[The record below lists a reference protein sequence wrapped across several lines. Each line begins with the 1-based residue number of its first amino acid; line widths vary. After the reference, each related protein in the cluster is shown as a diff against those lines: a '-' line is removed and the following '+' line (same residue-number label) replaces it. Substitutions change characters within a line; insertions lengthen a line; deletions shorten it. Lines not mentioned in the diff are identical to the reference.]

1 MPLTTKLSGILMP
14 KRSITSFNDVN
25 LVVVDRDKCR
35 IGRSTFYSISPAF
48 TTNEV
53 TINDVLVLIKC
64 FILFIRYSLGI
75 DLNVVYSLVRLSCVG
90 IYEVRLVFVRVFLYM
105 PLYMWTH
112 LQISVETVLNGKEQ
126 QV

>member
-64 FILFIRYSLGI
+64 FILFIRYSLGV
-75 DLNVVYSLVRLSCVG
+75 DLNVVYSLVRLSYVG

-105 PLYMWTH
+105 PFYMWTH

>member
-75 DLNVVYSLVRLSCVG
+75 DLNVVYSLVRLSYVG

-105 PLYMWTH
+105 PFYMWTH

>member
-75 DLNVVYSLVRLSCVG
+75 DLNVVYSLVRLSYVG
-90 IYEVRLVFVRVFLYM
+90 IYEVRLVFVHVFLYM